1 MKNRFEAIANP
12 SCRFDIWD
20 NENDEPVVHHDR
32 LLSFAKAQAAA
43 RIAGFLNDMAAA
55 AWAEPAS
62 GKIHP
67 KKSQVENIPA
77 KRSDRRK
84 TSRFKRLD
92 RDRRAARGR
101 KPWKTAFSQAFA
113 AANA

>member
-67 KKSQVENIPA
+67 KKV
-77 KRSDRRK
+77 RLK
-84 TSRFKRLD
+84 TS
-92 RDRRAARGR
+92 
-101 KPWKTAFSQAFA
+101 PQ
-113 AANA
+113 NAPTGEKQVDSSAWIET